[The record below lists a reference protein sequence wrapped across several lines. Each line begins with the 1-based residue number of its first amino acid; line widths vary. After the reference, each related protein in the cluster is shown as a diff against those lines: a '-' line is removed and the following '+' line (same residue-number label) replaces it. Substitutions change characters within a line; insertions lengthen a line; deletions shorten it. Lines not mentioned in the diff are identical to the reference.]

1 MSKSREKIAVGLR
14 LRNDSLELLHWVI
27 TTTARP
33 DDHVIALHYLD
44 QSSSTVTAAG
54 KGEKDAAGQ
63 KLKVDDARAALLSLL
78 EPYRDL
84 CSARKVGQSVCLP
97 RPSFLFPC

>member
-1 MSKSREKIAVGLR
+1 LKPFFSFSCCA
-14 LRNDSLELLHWVI
+14 
-27 TTTARP
+27 AA
-33 DDHVIALHYLD
+33 ALDYG
-44 QSSSTVTAAG
+44 SSTYKVSNVAVIG

-97 RPSFLFPC
+97 GPSFLFLAENCCRCIA

>member
-1 MSKSREKIAVGLR
+1 VSNVG
-14 LRNDSLELLHWVI
+14 VI
-27 TTTARP
+27 
-33 DDHVIALHYLD
+33 
-44 QSSSTVTAAG
+44 G